1 MKRYGEGTGLS
12 KRIARMNPRWCDPK
26 TDKAGEDAKFELAS
40 SMTGQELTEQLDM
53 LVNSWLA
60 ARDYVRRHA
69 AAAAA
74 TATATVAV
82 AAVAVAAAAALLPRR
97 LAARPTPPPRC
108 SARWRRPSRCGS
120 KLTRLAR

>member
-69 AAAAA
+69 
-74 TATATVAV
+74 TATAAV
-82 AAVAVAAAAALLPRR
+82 AAVAAVAAAAALLPRR
-97 LAARPTPPPRC
+97 LVARPTPPPRC